1 MNLIETINADYIV
14 AFKEK
19 NAIAKGAL
27 SGLKA
32 KIQDAEK
39 AKHAGPLTDELVL
52 NAVISTIKQR
62 RQSIEEYTK
71 AGRFDLVESEANELG
86 VIEKYLPKQ
95 MTREEIETEVNVLL
109 SSVLELNKQKL
120 IGMTMGAFVKKFPG
134 LADTKLVKE
143 VIESLA

>member
-1 MNLIETINADYIV
+1 MNLRETINADYIV

-19 NAIAKGAL
+19 NAIAKNAL

-39 AKHAGPLTDELVL
+39 AKNAGPLTDELVL

-71 AGRFDLVESEANELG
+71 AGRFDLVESEANELS

-95 MTREEIETEVNVLL
+95 MTRAEIETEVNVLL

-134 LADTKLVKE
+134 LADPKLVRE

>member
-1 MNLIETINADYIV
+1 MNLRETINADYIV
-14 AFKEK
+14 AYKEK
-19 NAIAKGAL
+19 NLIAKNAL

-32 KIQDAEK
+32 KIQDSEK
-39 AKHAGPLTDELVL
+39 AKNAGPLTDELVL

-71 AGRFDLVESEANELG
+71 ANRFDLVEAEANELG

-95 MTREEIETEVNVLL
+95 MTREEIVTEVNILL

-134 LADTKLVKE
+134 LADTKLVRE